1 MGANLIMHVGCLEAL
16 TRRFRIPMSPAE
28 VLLWSELKGRRLR
41 GYRFDRRCQVDRY
54 VVDFYCSELRLA
66 VDIVGAAT
74 PWQGPC
80 IDEERTIRLR
90 LSGVAFL
97 PFAEE
102 EVLHN
107 LDGVVSRIRQAIR
120 HLPWK

>member
-1 MGANLIMHVGCLEAL
+1 MGANLITHGGCLEAL

-41 GYRFDRRCQVDRY
+41 GYRFDRRRQVHHY
-54 VVDFYCSELRLA
+54 VVDFYCSELQLA
-66 VDIVGAAT
+66 VDIVGAA
-74 PWQGPC
+74 QGSC

-90 LSGVAFL
+90 LSGIAFL
-97 PFAEE
+97 PFAED

-107 LDGVVSRIRQAIR
+107 LDGVVSKIRQAIR